1 MKKIGKR
8 ITLEEHKDA
17 ITIVIDQTIPRGQ
30 QLALEMWIG
39 AWVGLGGLISYGAY
53 TYDGNDRTAF
63 LVCLA
68 FWGFF
73 LVRIL
78 KVAFWRRI
86 GKEIIRITPTH
97 LMIKNAF
104 KTRGKDKFYDLP
116 KVGKFDAP
124 EQNIKSFMQQLD
136 NSFWIIGGDTVHFT
150 YDGREHVLGKQLP
163 GPDAKQ
169 LSNFLNKSVERF
181 SKKA

>member
-1 MKKIGKR
+1 MKTIGKR
-8 ITLEEHKDA
+8 ITIEEHIDA
-17 ITIVIDQTIPRGQ
+17 ITIVIDQTIPKGQ

-39 AWVGLGGLISYGAY
+39 AWVGLGGLIGYGAI
-53 TYDGNDRTAF
+53 TFDGNDRTAF

-68 FWGFF
+68 FWSFF

-86 GKEIIRITPTH
+86 GKEIIRVTPSH

-104 KTRGKDKFYDLP
+104 KKRGKDRFYSLP
-116 KVGKFDAP
+116 QVGKFDAP
-124 EQNIKSFMQQLD
+124 DQNIKSFMGQLD
-136 NSFWIIGGDTVHFT
+136 NSFWIIGGDTVHFS
-150 YDGREHVLGKQLP
+150 YNGRPHVLGKQLP
-163 GPDAKQ
+163 PPDAKQ